1 MASSSFSSFS
11 LFLVVHA
18 TILKSAD
25 AFILPAS
32 QPTCNWRN
40 PTQATLTIQASAT
53 CSRDEEEM
61 HAGLTMESLR
71 DLLHKKQADLLE
83 EASNDETLD
92 TEISASDRV
101 QEMLLS
107 TRIPSLTA
115 ILNNTRVDTSTI
127 PNAGRGLFATR
138 AIQANEVITCYP
150 GDAIL
155 ISKPS
160 IVDDFHVKRQDE
172 EDDDDDDDDWV
183 EETVTWGSH
192 VDPSDK
198 WDEDSVF
205 DGNEKQDPLTHYACA
220 ISDTYSVMGLP
231 ALDDDTAYL
240 GHFANDGA
248 GHIALG
254 QGDPTRGVEE
264 SIASYVIES
273 IDVSNAMHK
282 EVDGLH
288 MATVA
293 TRTIAV
299 GEEILVTYG
308 PDYWLEII

>member
-1 MASSSFSSFS
+1 
-11 LFLVVHA
+11 
-18 TILKSAD
+18 
-25 AFILPAS
+25 
-32 QPTCNWRN
+32 
-40 PTQATLTIQASAT
+40 
-53 CSRDEEEM
+53 M

-83 EASNDETLD
+83 EASNDETSD
-92 TEISASDRV
+92 AEMSAASDRV

-107 TRIPSLTA
+107 TRMPSLTA

-138 AIQANEVITCYP
+138 TIQANEVITCYP
-150 GDAIL
+150 GDAVL
-155 ISKPS
+155 TSKPS
-160 IVDDFHVKRQDE
+160 VAGDFHVDGQDE
-172 EDDDDDDDDWV
+172 GSHDDDDDDWV

-192 VDPSDK
+192 VDPSDR
-198 WDEDSVF
+198 WDEDAVF
-205 DGNEKQDPLTHYACA
+205 DGNEKQGPLTHYACA
-220 ISDTYSVMGLP
+220 INDTYSVMGLP

-254 QGDPTRGVEE
+254 QGDPSRGVEE

-273 IDVSNAMHK
+273 IDTSNAMHK
-282 EVDGLH
+282 QVDGLH

-308 PDYWLEII
+308 PDYWLEIAT

>member
-1 MASSSFSSFS
+1 
-11 LFLVVHA
+11 
-18 TILKSAD
+18 
-25 AFILPAS
+25 
-32 QPTCNWRN
+32 
-40 PTQATLTIQASAT
+40 
-53 CSRDEEEM
+53 M

-192 VDPSDK
+192 VDPSDR

>member
-1 MASSSFSSFS
+1 M
-11 LFLVVHA
+11 
-18 TILKSAD
+18 
-25 AFILPAS
+25 
-32 QPTCNWRN
+32 
-40 PTQATLTIQASAT
+40 
-53 CSRDEEEM
+53 
-61 HAGLTMESLR
+61 
-71 DLLHKKQADLLE
+71 
-83 EASNDETLD
+83 
-92 TEISASDRV
+92 
-101 QEMLLS
+101 
-107 TRIPSLTA
+107 
-115 ILNNTRVDTSTI
+115 
-127 PNAGRGLFATR
+127 
-138 AIQANEVITCYP
+138 
-150 GDAIL
+150 

-172 EDDDDDDDDWV
+172 EDDDDDDEWV

-192 VDPSDK
+192 VGPSDR

-254 QGDPTRGVEE
+254 EGDPTQGVEE

>member
-1 MASSSFSSFS
+1 M
-11 LFLVVHA
+11 
-18 TILKSAD
+18 TILKSAY
-25 AFILPAS
+25 AFIMPAS
-32 QPTCNWRN
+32 QQKCN
-40 PTQATLTIQASAT
+40 PTLATLTLQASAT

-61 HAGLTMESLR
+61 RAGLTMESLR
-71 DLLHKKQADLLE
+71 ELLHNEEADLLE
-83 EASNDETLD
+83 EASNDETSD
-92 TEISASDRV
+92 TEMSASDRV

-107 TRIPSLTA
+107 TRIPSLTT

-127 PNAGRGLFATR
+127 PKAGRGLFATR

-160 IVDDFHVKRQDE
+160 LLDDFHVEGQDE
-172 EDDDDDDDDWV
+172 EENDNDVYDDDWV
-183 EETVTWGSH
+183 EETVAWGSH
-192 VDPSDK
+192 VDPSDR
-198 WDEDSVF
+198 WHEDAVF
-205 DGNEKQDPLTHYACA
+205 DGDEKQGPLTHYACA

-231 ALDDDTAYL
+231 ALDNDTAYL

-282 EVDGLH
+282 QVDGLH

-308 PDYWLEII
+308 PDYWLEVI